1 MLNRFLR
8 DFRKPLTYEI
18 QDPDRMHNPKLEE
31 YYLLFKEKDMQKQKG
46 WQKTFEFDENGIPVV
61 PSYIDVQEKGLH
73 YYPITIG
80 QYALAVFHTYLST
93 LSKDDMDRFLKLA
106 EWFYQNKSEDEKR
119 GSYWLTHTEKPEY
132 GVTDPWVSAFS
143 QSRAISVLLRAFQL
157 TGEKEYRNCAI
168 DSLAI
173 YDIPNSEGGV
183 KALQNGNVIYEEYTA
198 DFNVMVLDG
207 AFFSIYG
214 LLDLQRVLPENE
226 LVKKL
231 INQGVEGLIALLPEY
246 DLGYWIRYSLTDS
259 PEYPKEDPATRGYF
273 YLNLTQLK
281 AFHYLTRRPEF
292 EDYFNKFS
300 EYDSVR
306 NVLKMYKT
314 KYRVLKKLD
323 RV

>member
-1 MLNRFLR
+1 
-8 DFRKPLTYEI
+8 
-18 QDPDRMHNPKLEE
+18 MH
-31 YYLLFKEKDMQKQKG
+31 
-46 WQKTFEFDENGIPVV
+46 T
-61 PSYIDVQEKGLH
+61 
-73 YYPITIG
+73 T
-80 QYALAVFHTYLST
+80 
-93 LSKDDMDRFLKLA
+93 
-106 EWFYQNKSEDEKR
+106 
-119 GSYWLTHTEKPEY
+119 
-132 GVTDPWVSAFS
+132 FS

-157 TGEKEYRNCAI
+157 TGELEYRNCAI

-183 KALQNGNVIYEEYTA
+183 KALQNGNVMYEEYTA

-231 INQGVEGLIALLPEY
+231 IKQGVEGLIVLLPEY

-259 PEYPKEDPATRGYF
+259 PDYPLDDPATRGYF
-273 YLNLTQLK
+273 YLILAQFKVFHHLTGR
-281 AFHYLTRRPEF
+281 TEF

>member
-18 QDPDRMHNPKLEE
+18 QNPNRMHTPKLKE
-31 YYLLFKEKDMQKQKG
+31 YYLLFKEKDMQKG
-46 WQKTFEFDENGIPVV
+46 GTKTFELDENGIPVV
-61 PSYIDVQEKGLH
+61 PSYIDVPEKGFH

-80 QYALAVFHTYLST
+80 QYALAIFHTYLYTQSR
-93 LSKDDMDRFLKLA
+93 DDLNRFLNLA
-106 EWFYQNKSEDEKR
+106 EWFYQNKSEDKKR
-119 GSYWLTHTEKPEY
+119 GSYWLTHIKKPEY
-132 GVTDPWVSAFS
+132 SVTDPWVSAFS

-157 TGEKEYRNCAI
+157 TGEEDYRNCAI

-173 YDIPNSEGGV
+173 YDISNTEGGV
-183 KALQNGNVIYEEYTA
+183 KALHNGNVLYEEYTA
-198 DFNVMVLDG
+198 EFNVMVLDG
-207 AFFSIYG
+207 AFFSMYG
-214 LLDLQRVLPENE
+214 LFDLQRIFPENE

-231 INQGVEGLIALLPEY
+231 INQGIEGIIALLPEY

-281 AFHYLTRRPEF
+281 AFHYLTNRSEF

-300 EYDSVR
+300 KYDTVG
-306 NVLKMYKT
+306 NMLKMYRS
-314 KYRVLKKLD
+314 KYQALKKLD